1 MRMSKPKKEEASGIL
16 EIAVRGRTIAIPEHG
31 AEKLKWLPL
40 SLSQKVRSTF
50 RQLPPPAWHAQES
63 WSDIGRDIRH
73 LVEKAYLTL
82 SNDAKDVIGLDKSL
96 NTLDRPEL
104 VLLVKQRN
112 PKNIEEA
119 VRAALEV
126 ESFMIRPCPDLLIS
140 ATSQTPYNADP
151 AKNGTL
157 ADISRLSSCWERM
170 HLKLEEIEQRMGPF
184 QPKQRD
190 RLSDYVTDT
199 SANGQRPE
207 RRTCYRCGR
216 DGRDAI
222 TNRKDQDHG
231 NDLMAVV
238 DQQSSIYPSYSH
250 CGESCA
256 ASTSWLRFPSTIQLH
271 AEHNR
276 RGTANQWGKCSVG
289 GGDHSKETTSADKCH
304 GPGLLEQGPK
314 GTLPVAIARAEV
326 HSREGCVPVQLLNP
340 SGDRAEHHINTGD
353 AKSIRQ
359 CPRGIPWHFREQM
372 DGMLA
377 DMMNKPST
385 SPWTAPVVLVKKK
398 DGNVRFCVD
407 FQKLNLVRKKDS
419 YPPRRIDQTIDTLAR
434 AEWFSTLDL
443 TSGYWQRVMD
453 LTLTGLKWKKD
464 LVYLDDVVIFGR
476 TFQEHLNNL
485 AEVMQRIR
493 QSGLKLKPVKCRV
506 CAEELPFLSHIVSI
520 DGHFILR
527 TDHDNLTWLKYFQE
541 PKGQVA
547 RWLEHLQEYDMQ
559 VVHRRGLQHNNAD
572 AMSRRPEETE
582 DNGDHPA
589 TEMPS
594 VAARTATNGQR
605 MLTPAGLAVVITG
618 KPTRWVPPNHARL
631 SILEQLYNVIGGDH
645 HGVKKTG
652 EKCEGCEA
660 CARKKTPPI
669 VNRAPMESIVVGNPI
684 EIAVFDI
691 LGPVA
696 RSKNDN
702 SYIMVAE
709 TVARKLVQQFVCRF
723 GTLVKLLSDQGA
735 QFQELSME
743 EAQDNDVGNVNPT
756 GVIYLQC
763 NRAQNHRIRTLRNYV
778 WAPSVT
784 PNGCSVQHELGK
796 RNDHQQIRRRVGS
809 PLPKRVRGCLK
820 TQCGATDAAKTHKA
834 VWLYCSV
841 SKSKQNRKFMWT
853 PWTVDTVDRAVR
865 DYQTSQRGKLS
876 HPEYQK
882 PKTNP
887 AGACQSLKA
896 INKFDVNGNPSPS
909 PGYTAHDCS
918 EAVAEAKPTREIQRL
933 RRLLRSRGAIARE
946 HGGVM
951 VL

>member
-1 MRMSKPKKEEASGIL
+1 
-16 EIAVRGRTIAIPEHG
+16 
-31 AEKLKWLPL
+31 
-40 SLSQKVRSTF
+40 
-50 RQLPPPAWHAQES
+50 
-63 WSDIGRDIRH
+63 
-73 LVEKAYLTL
+73 
-82 SNDAKDVIGLDKSL
+82 
-96 NTLDRPEL
+96 
-104 VLLVKQRN
+104 
-112 PKNIEEA
+112 
-119 VRAALEV
+119 
-126 ESFMIRPCPDLLIS
+126 
-140 ATSQTPYNADP
+140 
-151 AKNGTL
+151 
-157 ADISRLSSCWERM
+157 
-170 HLKLEEIEQRMGPF
+170 
-184 QPKQRD
+184 
-190 RLSDYVTDT
+190 
-199 SANGQRPE
+199 
-207 RRTCYRCGR
+207 
-216 DGRDAI
+216 
-222 TNRKDQDHG
+222 
-231 NDLMAVV
+231 
-238 DQQSSIYPSYSH
+238 
-250 CGESCA
+250 
-256 ASTSWLRFPSTIQLH
+256 
-271 AEHNR
+271 
-276 RGTANQWGKCSVG
+276 
-289 GGDHSKETTSADKCH
+289 
-304 GPGLLEQGPK
+304 
-314 GTLPVAIARAEV
+314 
-326 HSREGCVPVQLLNP
+326 
-340 SGDRAEHHINTGD
+340 
-353 AKSIRQ
+353 
-359 CPRGIPWHFREQM
+359 
-372 DGMLA
+372 
-377 DMMNKPST
+377 
-385 SPWTAPVVLVKKK
+385 
-398 DGNVRFCVD
+398 
-407 FQKLNLVRKKDS
+407 
-419 YPPRRIDQTIDTLAR
+419 
-434 AEWFSTLDL
+434 
-443 TSGYWQRVMD
+443 MD

-485 AEVMQRIR
+485 AEVLQRIR

-506 CAEELPFLSHIVSI
+506 CAEELPFLGHIVSI
-520 DGHFILR
+520 DGVR
-527 TDHDNLTWLKYFQE
+527 TDPSKIEKVASGPTPPITLEEHSYRKKHEPEGERVIAYASRALLKTERKQLLTWLKYFQE

-594 VAARTATNGQR
+594 VAVRTAAVPLSSKERAEPLEAPQDENIECI
-605 MLTPAGLAVVITG
+605 TPAGLAVVITG

-660 CARKKTPPI
+660 CACKKTPPI

-702 SYIMVAE
+702 SYIMVVIDYFTRWAE

-820 TQCGATDAAKTHKA
+820 TQCGATDAAKQ
-834 VWLYCSV
+834 
-841 SKSKQNRKFMWT
+841 KQTKQEIY
-853 PWTVDTVDRAVR
+853 DTVDRAVR

-896 INKFDVNGNPSPS
+896 IKPWMGLYVNTSNGS
-909 PGYTAHDCS
+909 S

-951 VL
+951 HRICFAKIQSLLIIFVGRQGAQTGLSYAAKLSFPLFRRCKNSGPPMALFRFCLNLYLLYFNGIIVFRKTEMPALLELTAACILPSLGEI